1 MDRSPS
7 FMDDSNIPR
16 AALDRSVVNCNLFG
30 EEGDLPDVVHCET
43 IEARSKLHDW
53 ELRRH
58 RHGRLHQVLLIERGG
73 GEAALEDRM
82 LPLGSMRGVNVP
94 IGCIHGFT
102 FVPGT
107 QGWVVTL
114 ASETLDRTLE
124 PTDPVRRV
132 LSRPAAFDGDT
143 ATCALMQ
150 RIFDEYD
157 GRGFARAQCL
167 RSLSGLLLGLVAR
180 SLRTGAPAS
189 AAPDAAADTDS
200 RFARFEELVEA
211 HHAERWS
218 VADYAKALSI
228 TPVHLTRI
236 AREATG
242 MPASRVIE
250 ERIVREAR
258 RNLVY
263 TDLPV
268 SVVAYALGFED
279 PAYFSRMFARSTGMS
294 PRRFRDLAHGRGG
307 VAAESP
313 LGLA

>member
-1 MDRSPS
+1 
-7 FMDDSNIPR
+7 MDDSNITR

-73 GEAALEDRM
+73 GEALLEDRSH
-82 LPLGSMRGVNVP
+82 PLDSMRGVNLP
-94 IGCIHGFT
+94 IGFIHGFT

-114 ASETLDRTLE
+114 ASETLVRTLE
-124 PTDPVRRV
+124 PADPARRV
-132 LSRPAAFDGDT
+132 LSRPAVFDGG
-143 ATCALMQ
+143 APICSAMQ
-150 RIFDEYD
+150 QVFDEYG

-180 SLRTGAPAS
+180 SLRTGAPANS
-189 AAPDAAADTDS
+189 TPDAAREAAPDSAPDSDS

-211 HHAERWS
+211 HYADRWS
-218 VADYAKALSI
+218 VADYAQALSV

-236 AREATG
+236 SRTATG

-258 RNLVY
+258 RSLVY

-279 PAYFSRMFARSTGMS
+279 PAYFSRLFSRATGMS
-294 PRRFRDLAHGRGG
+294 PRRFRDLTHGGDAPAGG
-307 VAAESP
+307 
-313 LGLA
+313 